1 MPVAAHSFDDAAAY
15 ELFMGRW
22 SRAAGAFFL
31 DWLAPPSAAHWLDVG
46 CGTGVFTQLV
56 VDRCAPASVVAVDP
70 SAAQIAH
77 AAGTPAGRLAGFQ
90 VADAQALP
98 FPDASFDVVASA
110 LVINFV
116 PDRPRAL
123 AEMHRVARA
132 GALVAGY
139 VWDFESD
146 LSPSWPMRRALR
158 EIGAEVGTL
167 PGAADSGLPALRS
180 LFEQT
185 GLEDVATRAIE
196 VTLTFPDFDAFWRSQ
211 TPSYSPTTKAIAAMS
226 DSDRAR
232 LAHALRAALP
242 LRPDGAIEYSA
253 RAHAARGRAAP

>member
-22 SRAAGAFFL
+22 SRAVGAIFL
-31 DWLAPPSAAHWLDVG
+31 DWIAAPAQARWLDVG
-46 CGTGVFTQLV
+46 CGTGIFTQLV
-56 VDRCAPASVVAVDP
+56 LDRCAPASVAAIDP

-77 AAGTPAGRLAGFQ
+77 AAGTPAGRQAAFR

-123 AEMHRVARA
+123 AEMHRVAA
-132 GALVAGY
+132 PGALMAGY

-146 LSPSWPMRRALR
+146 RSPSWPMRQALR
-158 EIGAEVGTL
+158 AIGADAGPL

-180 LFEQT
+180 LFEQA
-185 GLEDVATRAIE
+185 GFEDIATRPIE
-196 VTLTFPDFDAFWRSQ
+196 VALSFPDFDAFWRSQ
-211 TPSYSPTTKAIAAMS
+211 TPSYSPTTKAIAAMNEA
-226 DSDRAR
+226 DRAR
-232 LAHALRAALP
+232 LVDAVHSALP
-242 LRPDGAIEYSA
+242 LRPDGAIEYSV
-253 RAHAARGRAAP
+253 RAHAARARAAQ